1 MVPLEQSGQCVGAS
15 SFQRTGE
22 MVLHKQ
28 CRVAQLY
35 HFTPVRGAKMR
46 KTGDVESP
54 YVCEGVCVCVCG
66 LQQPLWKAATTS

>member
-1 MVPLEQSGQCVGAS
+1 
-15 SFQRTGE
+15 

-54 YVCEGVCVCVCG
+54 YVCEGVCVCVWTAAA
-66 LQQPLWKAATTS
+66 PLESSHYQLT